1 MTSPLPQPTPA
12 PRPDRNNTDPA
23 DENLENA
30 AENSK
35 GRPEQLDTQDRLTTY
50 QPPQPLN
57 QGKLFNTDK
66 GISG

>member
-12 PRPDRNNTDPA
+12 PTPDVNNTDPA
-23 DENLENA
+23 NIENPAENA
-30 AENSK
+30 K
-35 GRPEQLDTQDRLTTY
+35 GRPEQLDTEDRLTTY